1 MSPFSFHIS
10 AVDLHSRARAGTLTT
25 PHGEVRT
32 PVFMPVGTRATV
44 KTMTPEELAG
54 LGSQIV
60 LANAYHLSQRPGDDV
75 IKAAGGL
82 HKFMNWSRPIL
93 TDSGGYQVF
102 SLSSKVKVET
112 DGVEFQSLLDGS
124 KHFLTPAKV
133 IEIEENLGA
142 DIIMPLDHCTP
153 FGTGREEAAQAV
165 ERTTAWMKA
174 SVASKKNEAQ
184 TLFGIVQGNFFPELR
199 QISCEQLMELD
210 LPGYAI
216 GGLSVGEDRSTLVE
230 ILADVTE
237 ILPAEKPRYL
247 MGLGDAGS
255 LIEAIALGV
264 DMFDC
269 ALPTRVARNGT
280 AFTRNGRVN
289 IRNNRYLRDFGPLE
303 EGCGCYTCDNYSRA
317 YLRHLFMANEVLGL
331 RLLTVHN
338 LHFIIGLVDGAR
350 AAIEAGSFESYRGEF
365 LEKGGTIPPYK

>member
-1 MSPFSFHIS
+1 
-10 AVDLHSRARAGTLTT
+10 
-25 PHGEVRT
+25 
-32 PVFMPVGTRATV
+32 MPVGTRATV
-44 KTMTPEELAG
+44 KTMTPEELAR

-82 HKFMNWSRPIL
+82 HKFMNWNKPIL

-102 SLSSKVKVET
+102 SLSSQVKVEA

-124 KHFLTPAKV
+124 KHFLTPARV

-153 FGTGREEAAQAV
+153 FGTDREEAAQAV
-165 ERTTAWMKA
+165 ERTTAWMQA

-184 TLFGIVQGNFFPELR
+184 ALFGIVQGNFFPELR
-199 QISCEQLMELD
+199 RMSCEQLIELD

-216 GGLSVGEDRSTLVE
+216 GGLSVGEDRATLVD
-230 ILADVTE
+230 ILAEVTE
-237 ILPAEKPRYL
+237 TLPTEKPRYL

-255 LIEAIALGV
+255 LIKAIALGV

-280 AFTRNGRVN
+280 AFLRNGRVN
-289 IRNNRYLRDFGPLE
+289 IRNSRYLRDFGPLE
-303 EGCGCYTCDNYSRA
+303 EGCDCYTCGNYSRA
-317 YLRHLFMANEVLGL
+317 YLRHLFMSREVLGL
-331 RLLTVHN
+331 RLLTIHN

-350 AAIEAGSFESYRGEF
+350 VAIEAGSFDSYRKQF
-365 LEKGGTIPPYK
+365 RNK

>member
-1 MSPFSFHIS
+1 MSPFSFQITAIDERSH
-10 AVDLHSRARAGTLTT
+10 ARAGVLTT
-25 PHGEVRT
+25 PHGAVKT

-44 KTMTPEELAG
+44 KTMTPEELSG
-54 LGSQIV
+54 LGAQIL

-82 HKFMNWSRPIL
+82 HKFMNWNRPIL

-102 SLSSKVKVET
+102 SLSSQVKVET

-133 IEIEENLGA
+133 IEIEEGLGA

-153 FGTGREEAAQAV
+153 FGSSREEASQAV

-174 SVASKKNEAQ
+174 SVSAKKNGAQ
-184 TLFGIVQGNFFPELR
+184 ALFGIVQGNFFPELR
-199 QISCEQLMELD
+199 RASCEQLMELS

-216 GGLSVGEDRSTLVE
+216 GGLSVGEDRATLVE
-230 ILADVTE
+230 ILAEVTE

-247 MGLGDAGS
+247 MGLGDASS

-280 AFTRNGRVN
+280 AFTGTGRVN
-289 IRNNRYLRDFGPLE
+289 IRNSRYLRDLGPLE
-303 EGCGCYTCDNYSRA
+303 DGCGCYTCSNYSRA
-317 YLRHLFMANEVLGL
+317 YLRHLFMAKEVLGL
-331 RLLTVHN
+331 RLLTIHN
-338 LHFIIGLVDGAR
+338 LHFIIGVVDGAR
-350 AAIEAGSFESYRGEF
+350 AAIEAGTFGSYRREF
-365 LEKGGTIPPYK
+365 GVESEG